1 MGATIMLRRLVHPS
15 SSVLPRRCCYST
27 STSTASK
34 PENLIDPAIRHKTL
48 VGAHS
53 SPKSKVGVVDYPPIS
68 GLSEVHIFLNPLQ
81 PDKETLQRYDD
92 AVEEWNRD
100 VLPTA
105 EGAISKMRPVFLC
118 LNFREAGEIFVMQ
131 SARHVSHESNDFVI
145 EEAYKDGRWF
155 AERGL
160 EVTRHKVEAYGGSQ
174 GVPLTDEEAL
184 RYPNRYWEFHLR
196 VNRAEDSADKAI
208 TTEEV
213 QALKEL
219 SEFYTQELKIPVPLS
234 YNAYK
239 GGRQRFLNIR
249 VGHCGRDT
257 ALKSVE
263 YIKKDIATRPDFKYL
278 HVGKAHTEYV
288 WFDDNRDLDRGW
300 IDFNQ
305 AEQQRWGLM

>member
-1 MGATIMLRRLVHPS
+1 MLRAFRSSPRLATR
-15 SSVLPRRCCYST
+15 LNRAQYS
-27 STSTASK
+27 AVA
-34 PENLIDPAIRHKTL
+34 ENLIEPELRHKTL
-48 VGAHS
+48 VGAHA
-53 SPKSKVGVVDYPPIS
+53 SPKSKRGVVDYPPIS

-81 PDKETLQRYDD
+81 PDPETLKRYDD

-145 EEAYKDGRWF
+145 EEAYKDGKWF

-160 EVTRHKVEAYGGSQ
+160 EVTRHKVEAYGGSE
-174 GVPLTDEEAL
+174 GVPLTDEEAQT
-184 RYPNRYWEFHLR
+184 YPNRYWEFHLR
-196 VNRAEDSADKAI
+196 VNRADDNPDKAI
-208 TTEEV
+208 TAEEV
-213 QALKEL
+213 QSLKEL
-219 SEFYTQELKIPVPLS
+219 SEYYTQELKIPVPLS

-278 HVGKAHTEYV
+278 NVGKAHTEYV
-288 WFDDNRDLDRGW
+288 WYDDNRDLDRGW

-305 AEQQRWGLM
+305 AEQKKWGLL